1 MMKAISRMKP
11 AALAQLDNKVKIVW
25 KSKASKNLYILEFL
39 SADEHDIELQS
50 DEYMRDFEVKALI
63 HEPED
68 ASHAPGD
75 FTETAQFLKVDQL
88 KAGGRS
94 GAGVPVAVLDTGIES
109 AHPAFSGTVVVSKN
123 FSSDSTTEDLH
134 GHGTWC
140 ASATVGRAVL
150 ALSLP
155 EGMAPGVTQVIN
167 AKMLNANGSG
177 SFSGA
182 MMALE
187 WAAGQG
193 AKVLSNSWGG
203 SPTNPGD
210 VPPITEQFFEDLKA
224 LYNCIFVFA
233 AGNSG
238 PNPGTVGSPGEL
250 EAVITVG
257 AIDHYDQIPPP
268 MAGFSSRGPAFDGR
282 IEPDISAP
290 GVSILGAWKGATT
303 RVISGTSMATP
314 QIAGMIALFVEPD
327 QTLTDA
333 QIREK
338 LSNTSIDI
346 LAPGKDNDSGWGYPD
361 ALAAD
366 SFIPGSPMKYLPS
379 DSPIVTV
386 NVVEPALATT
396 LSLATDKV
404 EYETGE
410 NIALSGELLSPSEA
424 IGVPG
429 RTILVF
435 EDGIEF
441 GQFLTEAD
449 GSYALVRSAPA
460 APGLVNYQSKFLGDP

>member
-1 MMKAISRMKP
+1 MRAIAIIAPNNVLK
-11 AALAQLDNKVKIVW
+11 LGKNVKVVW
-25 KSKASKNLYILEFL
+25 KSKVSKNLCILDFL
-39 SADEHDIELQS
+39 PADEHDVKLLS
-50 DEYMRDFEVKALI
+50 DEYERDFEITIQI

-75 FTETAQFLKVDQL
+75 FTETAQFMKVDQL
-88 KAGGRS
+88 KLLGRS
-94 GAGVPVAVLDTGIES
+94 GAGVQLAVLDTGIES
-109 AHPAFSGTVVVSKN
+109 THPAFSGIIKISKN
-123 FSSDSTTEDLH
+123 FSTDNTTEDLH

-140 ASATVGRAVL
+140 ASAAVGKAVPNI
-150 ALSLP
+150 LP
-155 EGMAPGVTQVIN
+155 EGMAPGVFTLIN

-187 WAAGQG
+187 WAAQQG

-203 SPTNPGD
+203 SSTPPGG

-224 LYNCIFVFA
+224 AFNCIFVFA

-238 PNPGTVGSPGEL
+238 PGSGTVGTPGEL

-257 AIDHYDQIPPP
+257 AIDHYDQTPPP
-268 MAGFSSRGPAFDGR
+268 MASFSSRGPSFDGR

-290 GVSILGAWKGATT
+290 GVSILGAWIPSST

-314 QIAGMIALFVEPD
+314 QIAGMIALLVEPD

-338 LSNTSIDI
+338 LLNTSTDL

-366 SFIPGSPMKYLPS
+366 SFIPGAPMKYLPS
-379 DSPIVTV
+379 DSPVVTV

-396 LSLATDKV
+396 LSLVTDKP

-429 RTILVF
+429 RTILLF

-449 GSYALVRSAPA
+449 GSYALIRPAPA
-460 APGLVNYQSKFLGDP
+460 VAGPVSYQSKFLGDA